1 MYKRIISGLLFF
13 LLALWTSSC
22 SDNNDEKDDEG
33 MASMLVGLWSGEIGY
48 TCSNGEHQGE
58 KGTIS
63 FAGDGTGVL
72 VETGEEPATF
82 NYEVIVE
89 TKIEV

>member
-33 MASMLVGLWSGEIGY
+33 MASMLVGLWSGEIG
-48 TCSNGEHQGE
+48 
-58 KGTIS
+58 
-63 FAGDGTGVL
+63 
-72 VETGEEPATF
+72 
-82 NYEVIVE
+82 
-89 TKIEV
+89 

>member
-1 MYKRIISGLLFF
+1 
-13 LLALWTSSC
+13 
-22 SDNNDEKDDEG
+22 
-33 MASMLVGLWSGEIGY
+33 MASMLVGLWSGETGY
-48 TCSNGEHQGE
+48 SCSNGEHQGE

-72 VETGEEPATF
+72 VGTGEEPATF

-89 TKIEV
+89 TKIVAFVFGDGR

>member
-48 TCSNGEHQGE
+48 QRRTSRRERYDFVCRRWYGS
-58 KGTIS
+58 IC
-63 FAGDGTGVL
+63 
-72 VETGEEPATF
+72 
-82 NYEVIVE
+82 
-89 TKIEV
+89 